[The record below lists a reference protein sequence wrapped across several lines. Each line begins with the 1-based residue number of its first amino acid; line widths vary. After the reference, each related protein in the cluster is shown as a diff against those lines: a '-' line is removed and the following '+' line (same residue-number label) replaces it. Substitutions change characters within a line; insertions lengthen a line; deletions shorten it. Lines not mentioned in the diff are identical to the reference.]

1 MTEEQPD
8 QLRAQLRLP
17 ETVLSAMWSALPS
30 VAERTVAAVVAEVP
44 SYADAFSGR
53 MGRTIE
59 KAVQQALEG
68 FLKEATDPRAGQGA
82 SIGPALDGAY
92 TLGRGE
98 ARNGRSTD
106 VLLAAYRVGARIA
119 WRDLS
124 AIAVSH
130 ELAGD
135 ALALFAELV
144 FAYIDQLSAFSV
156 SGHAD
161 ELALTGLARQRNRE
175 QLVVQLLARAE
186 PEQLA
191 VAAEHADWSPP
202 RTLTAVALPVSQERG
217 VAGSLD
223 PRTLRAPDDYRDA
236 AGNAVAILL
245 VPDAGGPT
253 RSRLFE
259 ALSGRCA
266 AIGPARPWM
275 NVASSVHRVMR
286 AVELDLAAET
296 TVDTDDCLTDLVLR
310 ADPDALAD
318 LRAKVLAPLADL
330 RPTAQDKLIETLRA
344 WLLHHGR
351 RDDVAA
357 ALFVHPQTIRY
368 RVGQLR
374 ELYGDKLEDPATV
387 LELTLALGQRGHGYV
402 ASIVGDRKEPAVVS
416 DASV

>member
-1 MTEEQPD
+1 
-8 QLRAQLRLP
+8 
-17 ETVLSAMWSALPS
+17 MWSALPS

-53 MGRTIE
+53 MGRTIG

-68 FLKEATDPRAGQGA
+68 FLKEATDPRAGQSA
-82 SIGPALDGAY
+82 SSTGPALDGAY

-98 ARNGRSTD
+98 ARTGRSTD

-130 ELAGD
+130 GLAGD

-175 QLVVQLLARAE
+175 QLTLQLLTRAE
-186 PEQLA
+186 PEQLV
-191 VAAEHADWSPP
+191 VAAERADWSPP
-202 RTLTAVALPVSQERG
+202 RTLTAVALPASRERG
-217 VAGSLD
+217 VVGLLD
-223 PRTLRAPDDYRDA
+223 PRTLRASDDYSDP

-245 VPDAGGPT
+245 VPDAGGPA

-259 ALSGRCA
+259 ALAGRCA
-266 AIGPARPWM
+266 VVGPTRTWM
-275 NVASSVHRVMR
+275 DVASSVHRVTR
-286 AVELDLAAET
+286 AVELNLAAET
-296 TVDTDDCLTDLVLR
+296 TVDTDDCLTDFVLR
-310 ADPDALAD
+310 ADPDALDD

-330 RPTAQDKLIETLRA
+330 RPTAKDKLIETLRA

-357 ALFVHPQTIRY
+357 ALFVHPQTVRY
-368 RVGQLR
+368 RIGQLR
-374 ELYGDKLEDPATV
+374 ELYGDTLDDPTTV
-387 LELTLALGQRGHGYV
+387 LQLTLALGV
-402 ASIVGDRKEPAVVS
+402 TPTAPNA
-416 DASV
+416 

>member
-1 MTEEQPD
+1 MTSAQ
-8 QLRAQLRLP
+8 QLRLP

-30 VAERTVAAVVAEVP
+30 VAERTVAGVVAEVP

-53 MGRTIE
+53 MGRTIG

-68 FLKEATDPRAGQGA
+68 FLKEATDPHPGQGA
-82 SIGPALDGAY
+82 SSIGPALDGAY

-98 ARNGRSTD
+98 ARSGRSTD

-130 ELAGD
+130 GLAGD

-175 QLVVQLLARAE
+175 QLASQLLNKAE
-186 PEQLA
+186 AEHLIM
-191 VAAEHADWSPP
+191 AAERADWSPP
-202 RTLTAVALPVSQERG
+202 HTLTAVALPVSQERG
-217 VAGSLD
+217 VVGMLD
-223 PRTLRAPDDYRDA
+223 PRTLRAADDSHDP

-245 VPDAGGPT
+245 VPDAGGPG

-259 ALSGRCA
+259 SLAGRCA
-266 AIGPARPWM
+266 VIGPTRPWM
-275 NVASSVHRVMR
+275 DVASSVHRVMR
-286 AVELDLAAET
+286 AVELNLAAQM

-310 ADPDALAD
+310 ADPDALDD

-330 RPTAQDKLIETLRA
+330 RPTAKDKLIETLRA

-357 ALFVHPQTIRY
+357 TLFVHPQTVRY
-368 RVGQLR
+368 RIGQLR
-374 ELYGDKLEDPATV
+374 ELYGDKLEDPTTV
-387 LELTLALGQRGHGYV
+387 LQLTLALGAAPTG
-402 ASIVGDRKEPAVVS
+402 
-416 DASV
+416 